1 MTTTIDRHAQCLE
14 LLPAFLGGTST
25 SSEATM
31 VIAHTAECAECR
43 AELATARRLHGHF
56 ERERRGAEPLCDDL
70 RDDLLND
77 LLDESSE
84 QAGFDR
90 LWARITAESSAMPP
104 RSKPR
109 DWFRPLTAL
118 AATLLLGAGYAWYQ
132 AAATPQYRTLADPAR
147 TCVALRVQFVP
158 QTPPNDATKA
168 LEEAGAREINGPN
181 AQGIYT
187 LHATNP
193 VEAVHRLRALPEVQL
208 AEPADC

>member
-56 ERERRGAEPLCDDL
+56 AREWRDLEPL
-70 RDDLLND
+70 
-77 LLDESSE
+77 LDQSRE
-84 QAGFDR
+84 QPGFDR
-90 LWARITAESSAMPP
+90 LWARISAESSVESSAAPR
-104 RSKPR
+104 RSKRR
-109 DWFRPLTAL
+109 DWSRPLTAL

-132 AAATPQYRTLADPAR
+132 AADTPQYRTLADPAR
-147 TCVALRVQFVP
+147 TCIALRVQFAP
-158 QTPPNDATKA
+158 QTSPDDATKA
-168 LEEAGAREINGPN
+168 LEAAGALKIDGPD
-181 AQGIYT
+181 AQGIYK

-193 VEAVHRLRALPEVQL
+193 VEAAHRLRALPAVQL
-208 AEPADC
+208 AEPTDC